1 MNKVVLLAP
10 IAVESGSSLC
20 DIAPTSQFAG
30 VDYDQAEIRHQL
42 LLVNKTGQEISV
54 PLAFIETDPD
64 ESRPPTLRVGTE
76 RRDLGDPRMFDPAS
90 TEKFINDA
98 VAAAVANGVPEAE
111 VRDSLSEVLSRASR
125 SRKTFVTIR
134 PGERLFVEFIEHEK
148 VPRDANGAFTYQTI
162 APFPQLSLDP
172 AGGSFWLSVILPRP
186 MGGRSAV
193 LSDYTREYGAAPT
206 MLHDRQAVAWTWKLD
221 PILRISYTY
230 SG

>member
-10 IAVESGSSLC
+10 ITVVSGSSLC
-20 DIAPTSQFAG
+20 DIAPTSQFAN

-42 LLVNKTGQEISV
+42 LLTNKTDQEISV
-54 PLAFIETDPD
+54 PIAFIETDPD
-64 ESRPPTLRVGTE
+64 ESRPPSLRVGTE
-76 RRDLGDPRMFDPAS
+76 RRDLGDPKMFDPAS
-90 TEKFINDA
+90 TEKFVNEAI
-98 VAAAVANGVPEAE
+98 AAAVANGVTEAE
-111 VRDSLSEVLSRASR
+111 VRDSLREVLSRASR

-134 PGERLFVEFIEHEK
+134 PGERLFIEFTEHEK

-186 MGGRSAV
+186 MGGKSAV
-193 LSDYTREYGAAPT
+193 LGEFTREYGAT
-206 MLHDRQAVAWTWKLD
+206 QVMLHDRQAVAWTWKLD
-221 PILRISYTY
+221 PILRITYTY